1 MQLGARLT
9 IGLVL
14 SLSIA
19 LIALRR
25 RSLSRSGAYAA
36 VLIGTVIFVG
46 GGPTWFLAL
55 VTFFVSSTLLG
66 RVGRE
71 RKAAVK
77 REFEKGDVRDA
88 FQALSNGGVA
98 AVCALGMAL
107 SPHPAWAGGFIGALA
122 TANAD
127 TWATEL
133 GVLSRAEPWSL
144 LRFARVPR
152 GTSGAISPL
161 GLAVTVFGG
170 LAIGSV
176 AAVAPRQFLLPALPL
191 MALGAVSGF
200 VGALL
205 DSLLGALF
213 QAGYYCPECRRDSEG
228 VRHAC
233 GALSMHARGLSWFDN
248 DGVNLVAT
256 LGGALLSALVVL
268 ALT

>member
-1 MQLGARLT
+1 MQLGARLL

-14 SLSIA
+14 SLLIA

-107 SPHPAWAGGFIGALA
+107 SPHAAWAAGFIGALA

-144 LRFARVPR
+144 LRLSRVPR

-170 LAIGSV
+170 LAIG
-176 AAVAPRQFLLPALPL
+176 AVAALPL
-191 MALGAVSGF
+191 MVLGAASGF
-200 VGALL
+200 LGALL

-228 VRHAC
+228 ARHVC

-256 LGGALLSALVVL
+256 LGGALLAALGVL